1 MVTLRFL
8 RALGAISHL
17 HISLFIKTLLM
28 QTYLLQNLFC
38 LNRLS
43 TLQALYSLFEAHLV
57 SSPASQLCL
66 CCGLRLPLTA
76 GNLRVLLLHAKAK
89 LIISFFQ
96 PSPLSGDQSL
106 SFCTRNR
113 VRRATCHRAG
123 LVALEERLIASFGT
137 CHSVLHTSPSSY
149 RAFSL
154 AFPVFNAKL

>member
-28 QTYLLQNLFC
+28 QTSLLQNLFC

-96 PSPLSGDQSL
+96 PSPLSGDQRL